1 MTLDKKSIFQHQYQ
15 KQVKMYISFFY
26 FMIDFLWE
34 GGGGVFTYTISFSS
48 LTLWEINSKR
58 QISILELIKK
68 RSKIREKNMS
78 WERALVFY
86 QWKTFSENYKPMAVW
101 LWIIYKLTQNY
112 CGLRLFSKFIETQK
126 RYPTSLDEIVV
137 ISS

>member
-26 FMIDFLWE
+26 FMIDFLW
-34 GGGGVFTYTISFSS
+34 GGGGCIYIHYLFQFFDFVRNKLQTANIYTRV
-48 LTLWEINSKR
+48 N
-58 QISILELIKK
+58 KK

-86 QWKTFSENYKPMAVW
+86 QWKTFSENYKPMTVW
-101 LWIIYKLTQNY
+101 LWLVYKLTQNY